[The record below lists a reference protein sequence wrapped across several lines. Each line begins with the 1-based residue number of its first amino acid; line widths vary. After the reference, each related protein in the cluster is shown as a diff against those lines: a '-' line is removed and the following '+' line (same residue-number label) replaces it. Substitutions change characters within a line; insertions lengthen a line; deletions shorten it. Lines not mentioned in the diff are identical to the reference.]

1 VIIQDGHVI
10 GSGSNRTNETRNAT
24 RHAEMEAIDMVL
36 NEWHKT
42 SETTTDPSLGPLT
55 THVDVVK
62 RFGNCDLFVTCEP
75 CIMCAAALC
84 LLGEFIKGLPNLLFV
99 SRNSPGLL
107 AVHFSFFSF
116 VMMLVHGT
124 YVAPTRVMLG
134 VFCSSA

>member
-42 SETTTDPSLGPLT
+42 SETTDPSLGPLT

-84 LLGEFIKGLPNLLFV
+84 LLGEFINGLPNLLFV
-99 SRNSPGLL
+99 SRNSPRLL

-124 YVAPTRVMLG
+124 YITPTRVMLG